1 MSNLTYLNE
10 ASVLHNMKARYV
22 AKLIYVS
29 VFNDRYYHFAHITRY
44 IVDFL
49 PKNNE
54 YHKQLF
60 LSSIPIEL

>member
-29 VFNDRYYHFAHITRY
+29 VFNDRFSMMDILQDRNRRFST
-44 IVDFL
+44 
-49 PKNNE
+49 KTNE
-54 YHKQLF
+54 YYRQLF
-60 LSSIPIEL
+60 SSYIPIEL